1 MKSIEERADA
11 NIVIPVKYAHQFQQV
26 LRLAG
31 MAELANNFK
40 I

>member
-1 MKSIEERADA
+1 MGGVYSD
-11 NIVIPVKYAHQFQQV
+11 IVILVKYVHQLQQV